1 MNKMILLLP
10 VLSLLFACEKEAV
23 VETNFLPGKWKL
35 MKTELFENDSL
46 AGAAYSEELSTTY
59 YFSNCESGGTNGCEM
74 YIEEDGQQENYTY
87 VYNKM
92 ANCIMLNETTVFMV
106 EDVNS
111 NELKLSRSYD
121 QFRSTY
127 EFVKED

>member
-10 VLSLLFACEKEAV
+10 VLSLFIACEKEAI

-46 AGAAYSEELSTTY
+46 SGSAYNEELNTTY
-59 YFSNCESGGTNGCEM
+59 FFNDCKNNETTSCEM
-74 YIEEDGQQENYTY
+74 YIEEDGQQEYY
-87 VYNKM
+87 SYEYNE
-92 ANCIMLNETTVFMV
+92 ITGTILLNETTIFSVDDF
-106 EDVNS
+106 NS

>member
-1 MNKMILLLP
+1 MILLLP
-10 VLSLLFACEKEAV
+10 VLSFFISCEKEAV

-46 AGAAYSEELSTTY
+46 SGSAYNEELTTTY
-59 YFSNCESGGTNGCEM
+59 FFSDCKNSESTSCEM
-74 YIEEDGQQENYTY
+74 YIEEDGQQEYYSY
-87 VYNKM
+87 VYNE
-92 ANCIMLNETTVFMV
+92 ITGTILLNETTVFSV
-106 EDVNS
+106 DDFNS

>member
-1 MNKMILLLP
+1 MILLLP

-35 MKTELFENDSL
+35 MKTELYENDSL
-46 AGAAYSEELSTTY
+46 SGSAYSEELSTTY
-59 YFSNCESGGTNGCEM
+59 YFYNCQNSESSSCEM

-87 VYNKM
+87 EYNVS
-92 ANCIMLNETTVFMV
+92 ANSIVLNKTTVFIV
-106 EDVNS
+106 DNVNS